1 VFWLVRRGRRAGA
14 QAWTEA
20 ACPACLA
27 LGLLSER
34 LPGVAAVTE
43 PSPATS

>member
-14 QAWTEA
+14 QAWAEA

-27 LGLLSER
+27 LAVLGER
-34 LPGVAAVTE
+34 QRDAATVG
-43 PSPATS
+43 